1 MSNVIAIYCGTCSA
15 ELSVLPKHTSISLD
29 YRRHFLHYRCRLC
42 GEMQIRE
49 VCAATAGLLLAAGT
63 SLDVVIPDEC
73 PTL

>member
-1 MSNVIAIYCGTCSA
+1 VSNVIAIYCGTCSA
-15 ELSVLPKHTSISLD
+15 SSVALPKHTSISLD
-29 YRRHFLHYRCRLC
+29 CRRHFLHYWCRLC
-42 GEMQIRE
+42 RAMQTRE